1 MRKAVLE
8 VFGTVYRD
16 KQESL
21 DHIDYLERSELPVI
35 GIEVVKLTKKQADS
49 NSNKIIWYKDPLDS
63 YDAARTFVRKQMIG
77 VWNYADFK

>member
-49 NSNKIIWYKDPLDS
+49 NSNKIIWYKNPLDC

>member
-1 MRKAVLE
+1 MRKAVLD

-35 GIEVVKLTKKQADS
+35 GIEIVKLSKKQAES
-49 NSNKIIWYKDPLDS
+49 NLI
-63 YDAARTFVRKQMIG
+63 
-77 VWNYADFK
+77 